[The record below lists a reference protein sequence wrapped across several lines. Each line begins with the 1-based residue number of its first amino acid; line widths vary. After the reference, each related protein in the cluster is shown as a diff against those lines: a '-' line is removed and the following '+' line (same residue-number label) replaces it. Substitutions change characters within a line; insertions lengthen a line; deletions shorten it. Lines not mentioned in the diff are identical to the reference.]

1 MKILAGL
8 ASLPIVGRFFD
19 VAQVAEKAAPAVVE
33 TFKNA
38 PAHFIGLV
46 NKIRALGRIIDPKK
60 LLRYDKEKISNVYDY
75 GDYRMYEKL
84 DGGVEIQKEKWMGTN
99 YGDAKVSEEYMSY
112 NPKTPKFNKKGEKIP
127 DEYEE
132 VYEEYTAYPDS
143 EGKMKD
149 IYESV
154 EPNTIDEGTYSK
166 EELEQLIVEQIEDSI
181 KKGKK

>member
-1 MKILAGL
+1 
-8 ASLPIVGRFFD
+8 V
-19 VAQVAEKAAPAVVE
+19 QVAEKAAPAVVE

-38 PAHFIGLV
+38 PPHFIGLV
-46 NKIRALGRIIDPKK
+46 NKIRALGKIIDPKK
-60 LLRYDKEKISNVYDY
+60 LLRSEQEQFSNVYDY
-75 GDYRMYEKL
+75 GDYRMFEGI
-84 DGGVEIQKEKWMGTN
+84 DGQIKIEKEKFTGTY

-154 EPNTIDEGTYSK
+154 EPSTIDEGTYSK

>member
-8 ASLPIVGRFFD
+8 GSLPILGRFFD
-19 VAQVAEKAAPAVVE
+19 VVQVAEKAAPAVVE

-38 PAHFIGLV
+38 PPHFIGLV
-46 NKIRALGRIIDPKK
+46 NKIRALGKIIDPKK
-60 LLRYDKEKISNVYDY
+60 LLRSEQEQFSNVYDY
-75 GDYRMYEKL
+75 GDYRMFEGI
-84 DGGVEIQKEKWMGTN
+84 DGQIKIEKEKFTGTY
-99 YGDAKVSEEYMSY
+99 YG
-112 NPKTPKFNKKGEKIP
+112 
-127 DEYEE
+127 
-132 VYEEYTAYPDS
+132 AYPDS

-154 EPNTIDEGTYSK
+154 EPSTIDEGTYSK

>member
-8 ASLPIVGRFFD
+8 ASLPILGRFFD

-38 PAHFIGLV
+38 PSHFIGLV
-46 NKIRALGRIIDPKK
+46 NKIRVLGKIVNPKK
-60 LLRYDKEKISNVYDY
+60 LLRSEQDRFSNVYDY
-75 GDYRMYEKL
+75 GDYRMFESP
-84 DGGVEIQKEKWMGTN
+84 DGRVEIQKQKWMATD
-99 YGDAKVSEEYMSY
+99 YGDGLVSEEYMSY
-112 NPKTPKFNKKGEKIP
+112 DPKTPKFNKKGEKIP

-132 VYEEYTAYPDS
+132 MYEENTSYSDQYGEMQDVR
-143 EGKMKD
+143 EG
-149 IYESV
+149 I
-154 EPNTIDEGTYSK
+154 EPETIDEGTYSK